1 MANYYGSGRTN
12 YFRVKDFDAFEQLI
26 SDFSTVESHRK
37 EDGSVCLLVVD
48 DDGDGSFPSYVY
60 NDESEEYVDIDFFAL
75 VAEHLA
81 DDEVA
86 IFQHVG
92 AEKLRYL
99 EGYSVAVTNDDT
111 GDPQFLYVGIGDI
124 YKRVADEWNLNP
136 TRATY

>member
-12 YFRVKDFDAFEQLI
+12 YFRVKDIDAFEQFI
-26 SDFSTVESHRK
+26 SDFSTVESYRK

-48 DDGDGSFPSYVY
+48 DDGGGIFPSYVY
-60 NDESEEYVDIDFFAL
+60 NDEIDEYVEIDFFTL
-75 VAEHLA
+75 VAKHLA

-92 AEKLRYL
+92 GEKLRYL

-111 GDPQFLYVGIGDI
+111 GDPQFIYVGIGDI
-124 YKRVADEWNLNP
+124 YDRVADEWKLNP
-136 TRATY
+136 TQATY